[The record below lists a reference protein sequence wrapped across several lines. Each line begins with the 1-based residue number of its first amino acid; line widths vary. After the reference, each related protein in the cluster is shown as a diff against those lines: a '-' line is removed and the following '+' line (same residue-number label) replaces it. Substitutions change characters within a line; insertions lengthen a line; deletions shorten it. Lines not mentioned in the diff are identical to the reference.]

1 MGKKFTLNKK
11 ELEGLIKK
19 HTVKELV
26 DITGYGEST
35 LYSHLN
41 KYNLITKKRRDYTK
55 EELMYLEEK
64 WGAKSVKSIAR
75 KLNRSEWAVRMKA
88 YKMGLGDPKLSI
100 DGITINQ
107 LSKAI
112 GVFYHSIMRTWVEQY
127 GFPVKNKVLIN
138 ESIAY
143 VTQNDFWEWAKRN
156 KNSIDFSRI
165 EENILGKEPQWAK
178 EKRRV
183 DVLANNKSRNKKP
196 WTNTEIEK
204 LTSLLKTYKYTYGDI
219 AERLG
224 RSQPAVKRK
233 IYNLK
238 IPYRPVPKRRG
249 VFWTQDQKV
258 KLKELYNKGYTS
270 TLIAKAIGK
279 SEFSIYEKIK
289 SYGGIK

>member
-11 ELEGLIKK
+11 ELEELIKK
-19 HTVKELV
+19 YTVKELV

-35 LYSHLN
+35 LYAHLN
-41 KYNLITKKRRDYTK
+41 KHNLITKKRRDYTK
-55 EELMYLEEK
+55 EELIYLEEK
-64 WGAKSVKSIAR
+64 WGAKSVKAISR

-112 GVFYHSIMRTWVEQY
+112 GVHYQSIMRNWVEQY

-143 VTQNDFWEWAKRN
+143 ATQNDFWEWAKDN
-156 KNSIDFSRI
+156 KNLIDFSRI

-178 EKRRV
+178 EKRRI
-183 DVLANNKSRNKKP
+183 DILANNKSRNKRP
-196 WTNTEIEK
+196 WTDSEIEK
-204 LTSLLKTYKYTYGDI
+204 LISLLKTYNFTYADI

-224 RSQPAVKRK
+224 RSESAVKRK
-233 IYNLK
+233 IYDLK

-249 VFWTQDQKV
+249 VFWTKDQKV
-258 KLKELYNKGYTS
+258 KLKELYDKGYTP
-270 TLIAKAIGK
+270 TLISKTIGK
-279 SEFSIYEKIK
+279 SEFSIYEKLRAME
-289 SYGGIK
+289 G

>member
-11 ELEGLIKK
+11 ELEELIKK

-35 LYSHLN
+35 LYAHLN
-41 KYNLITKKRRDYTK
+41 KHNLITKKRRDYTK
-55 EELMYLEEK
+55 EELIYLEEK
-64 WGAKSVKSIAR
+64 WGAKSVKAIAR
-75 KLNRSEWAVRMKA
+75 KLSRSEWAVRMKA

-112 GVFYHSIMRTWVEQY
+112 GVHYQSIMRNWVEQY
-127 GFPVKNKVLIN
+127 GFPIKNKVLIN

-143 VTQNDFWEWAKRN
+143 ATQNDFWEWAKDN
-156 KNSIDFSRI
+156 KNLIDFSRI

-178 EKRRV
+178 EKRRI
-183 DVLANNKSRNKKP
+183 DILANNKSRNKRP
-196 WTNTEIEK
+196 WTDSEIEK
-204 LTSLLKTYKYTYGDI
+204 LISLLKTYNFTYADI

-224 RSQPAVKRK
+224 RSQSAVKRK
-233 IYNLK
+233 IYDLK

-249 VFWTQDQKV
+249 VFWTKDQKV
-258 KLKELYNKGYTS
+258 KLKELYDKGYTP
-270 TLIAKAIGK
+270 TLISKTIGK
-279 SEFSIYEKIK
+279 SEFSIYEKLRAME
-289 SYGGIK
+289 G

>member
-11 ELEGLIKK
+11 ELEELIKK

-35 LYSHLN
+35 LYAHLN
-41 KYNLITKKRRDYTK
+41 KHNLITKKRRDYTK
-55 EELMYLEEK
+55 EELIYLEEK
-64 WGAKSVKSIAR
+64 WGAKSVKAIAR

-112 GVFYHSIMRTWVEQY
+112 GVHYQSIMRNWVEQY

-138 ESIAY
+138 ESITYA
-143 VTQNDFWEWAKRN
+143 TQNDFWEWAKDN
-156 KNSIDFSRI
+156 KNLIDFSRI

-178 EKRRV
+178 EKRRI
-183 DVLANNKSRNKKP
+183 DILANNKSRNKRP
-196 WTNTEIEK
+196 WTDSEIEK
-204 LTSLLKTYKYTYGDI
+204 LISLLKTYNFTYADI

-224 RSQPAVKRK
+224 RSQSAVKRK
-233 IYNLK
+233 IYDLK

-249 VFWTQDQKV
+249 VFWTKDQKV
-258 KLKELYNKGYTS
+258 KLKELYDKGYTP
-270 TLIAKAIGK
+270 TLISKTIGK
-279 SEFSIYEKIK
+279 SEFSIYEKLRAME
-289 SYGGIK
+289 G

>member
-1 MGKKFTLNKK
+1 M
-11 ELEGLIKK
+11 IKK

-35 LYSHLN
+35 LYAHLN
-41 KYNLITKKRRDYTK
+41 KHNLITKKRRDYTE
-55 EELMYLEEK
+55 EELIYLEEK
-64 WGAKSVKSIAR
+64 WGAKSVKAIAR

-112 GVFYHSIMRTWVEQY
+112 GVHYQSIMRNWAEQY

-138 ESIAY
+138 ESITYA
-143 VTQNDFWEWAKRN
+143 TQNDFWEWAKDN
-156 KNSIDFSRI
+156 KNLIDFSRI

-178 EKRRV
+178 EKRRI
-183 DVLANNKSRNKKP
+183 DILANNKSRNKRP
-196 WTNTEIEK
+196 WTDSEIEK
-204 LTSLLKTYKYTYGDI
+204 LISLLKTYNFTYADI

-224 RSQPAVKRK
+224 RSQSAVKRK
-233 IYNLK
+233 IYDLK

-249 VFWTQDQKV
+249 VFWTKDQKV
-258 KLKELYNKGYTS
+258 KLKELYDKGYTP
-270 TLIAKAIGK
+270 TLISKTIGK
-279 SEFSIYEKIK
+279 SEFSIYEKLRAME
-289 SYGGIK
+289 G

>member
-11 ELEGLIKK
+11 ELEELIKK

-35 LYSHLN
+35 LYAHLN
-41 KYNLITKKRRDYTK
+41 KHNLITKKRRDYTK
-55 EELMYLEEK
+55 EELIYLEEK
-64 WGAKSVKSIAR
+64 WGAKSVKAIAR

-112 GVFYHSIMRTWVEQY
+112 GVHYQSIMRNWVEQY
-127 GFPVKNKVLIN
+127 GFPVKNKILIN

-143 VTQNDFWEWAKRN
+143 ATQNDFWEWAKDN
-156 KNSIDFSRI
+156 KNLIDFSRI

-178 EKRRV
+178 EKRRI
-183 DVLANNKSRNKKP
+183 DILANNKSRNKRP
-196 WTNTEIEK
+196 WTDSEIEK
-204 LTSLLKTYKYTYGDI
+204 LISLLKTYNFTYADI

-224 RSQPAVKRK
+224 RSQSAVKRK
-233 IYNLK
+233 IYDLK

-249 VFWTQDQKV
+249 VFWTKDQKV
-258 KLKELYNKGYTS
+258 KLKELYDKGYTP
-270 TLIAKAIGK
+270 TLISKTIGK
-279 SEFSIYEKIK
+279 SEFSIYEKLRAME
-289 SYGGIK
+289 G

>member
-11 ELEGLIKK
+11 ELEELIKK

-35 LYSHLN
+35 LYAHLN
-41 KYNLITKKRRDYTK
+41 KHNLITKKRRDYTK
-55 EELMYLEEK
+55 EELIYLEEK
-64 WGAKSVKSIAR
+64 WGAKSVKAIAR

-112 GVFYHSIMRTWVEQY
+112 GVHYQSIMRNWVEQY
-127 GFPVKNKVLIN
+127 GFPVKNKILIN

-143 VTQNDFWEWAKRN
+143 ATQNDFWEWGKDN
-156 KNSIDFSRI
+156 KNLIDFSRI

-178 EKRRV
+178 EKRRI
-183 DVLANNKSRNKKP
+183 DILANNKSRNKRP
-196 WTNTEIEK
+196 WTDSEIEK
-204 LTSLLKTYKYTYGDI
+204 LISLLKTYNFTYADI

-224 RSQPAVKRK
+224 RSQSAVKRK
-233 IYNLK
+233 IYDLK

-249 VFWTQDQKV
+249 VFWTKDQKV
-258 KLKELYNKGYTS
+258 KLKELYDKGYTP
-270 TLIAKAIGK
+270 TLISKTIGK
-279 SEFSIYEKIK
+279 SEFSIYEKLRVME
-289 SYGGIK
+289 G

>member
-11 ELEGLIKK
+11 ELEELIKK

-35 LYSHLN
+35 LYAHLN
-41 KYNLITKKRRDYTK
+41 KHNLITKKRRDYTK
-55 EELMYLEEK
+55 EELIYLEEK
-64 WGAKSVKSIAR
+64 WGAKSVKAIAR
-75 KLNRSEWAVRMKA
+75 KLNRSEWAVRMKV

-112 GVFYHSIMRTWVEQY
+112 GVHYQSIMRNWVEQY

-138 ESIAY
+138 ESITY
-143 VTQNDFWEWAKRN
+143 STQNDFWEWAKDN
-156 KNSIDFSRI
+156 KNLIDFSRI

-178 EKRRV
+178 EKRRI
-183 DVLANNKSRNKKP
+183 DILANNKSRNKRP
-196 WTNTEIEK
+196 WTDSEIEK
-204 LTSLLKTYKYTYGDI
+204 LISLLKTYNFTYADI

-224 RSQPAVKRK
+224 RSQSAVKRK
-233 IYNLK
+233 IYDLK

-249 VFWTQDQKV
+249 VFWTKDQKV
-258 KLKELYNKGYTS
+258 KLKELYDKGYTP
-270 TLIAKAIGK
+270 TLISKTIGK
-279 SEFSIYEKIK
+279 SEFSIYEKLRAME
-289 SYGGIK
+289 G

>member
-11 ELEGLIKK
+11 ELEELIKK

-35 LYSHLN
+35 LYAHLN
-41 KYNLITKKRRDYTK
+41 KHNLITKKRRDYTK
-55 EELMYLEEK
+55 EELIYLEEK
-64 WGAKSVKSIAR
+64 WGAKSVKAIAR

-112 GVFYHSIMRTWVEQY
+112 GVHYHSIMRTWVEQY
-127 GFPVKNKVLIN
+127 DFPVKNKVLIN
-138 ESIAY
+138 ENIAY
-143 VTQNDFWEWAKRN
+143 VTQNYFWDWAKDN
-156 KNSIDFSRI
+156 KNLIDFSRI

-178 EKRRV
+178 EKRRI
-183 DVLANNKSRNKKP
+183 DIFANNKSRNKRP
-196 WTNTEIEK
+196 WTDPDVEK
-204 LTSLLKTYKYTYGDI
+204 LISLLKTYNFTYADI

-224 RSQPAVKRK
+224 RSQSAIKRK
-233 IYNLK
+233 IYDLK

-249 VFWTQDQKV
+249 VFWTKDQKV
-258 KLKELYNKGYTS
+258 KLKELYDKGYTP
-270 TLIAKAIGK
+270 TLISKTIGK
-279 SEFSIYEKIK
+279 SEFSIYEKLRAMEV
-289 SYGGIK
+289 